1 MERNPNKPRLARK
14 DTTAE
19 AFFTQT
25 ETRRVSKD
33 TLLGMP
39 DLSLADMTTGEQAG
53 ILCTDPAVREELLSS
68 LEGTK
73 GDKTQK

>member
-14 DTTAE
+14 DSTAE
-19 AFFTQT
+19 AFFTQA
-25 ETRRVSKD
+25 EAGRVSRD
-33 TLLGMP
+33 SLLGMP
-39 DLSLADMTTGEQAG
+39 DLSLADMTTAEQAG

>member
-1 MERNPNKPRLARK
+1 
-14 DTTAE
+14 
-19 AFFTQT
+19 
-25 ETRRVSKD
+25 
-33 TLLGMP
+33 MP

-73 GDKTQK
+73 GDKTKN